1 MTKPDPKVGTL
12 AVLLALASSCAHL
25 SRDVLGDNCYEDPR
39 CNNAC
44 VAADDE
50 PSQRY
55 CEQLQ
60 LEVRNRMR
68 GR

>member
-1 MTKPDPKVGTL
+1 MTKPESRLGAL
-12 AVLLALASSCAHL
+12 AALLLLASSCAHL
-25 SRDVLGDNCYEDPR
+25 SRDVLGDNCYEDER

-50 PSQRY
+50 RSQRY

-68 GR
+68 AK

>member
-1 MTKPDPKVGTL
+1 MTPVTTIATL
-12 AVLLALASSCAHL
+12 VALLALASSCAHL

-39 CNNAC
+39 CNRAC
-44 VAADDE
+44 VVADDE
-50 PSQRY
+50 ASQRY

-68 GR
+68 TR